1 MAKKADKKQDK
12 SAKKADKPS
21 WNWLVKI
28 GKEVILDPMNFFE
41 EVPKEHGLKKALIY
55 WGVVTLL
62 ASLMSLVYILP
73 YSIMQV
79 ALKGGIA
86 GFVSA
91 PFIVAMIV
99 VAYFLFFFIGLG
111 MIFVSGAIYQFIF
124 KLLNGKG
131 GFHDTVRVLCYAR
144 TAQLFVII
152 PFAGF
157 FVGIYHIVLLVIGF
171 KQVHKLSWGMSVLGT
186 LIPAIIMLFFV
197 IVMIIIFVLFIFGL
211 IIANIGG

>member
-1 MAKKADKKQDK
+1 MANKKQDK
-12 SAKKADKPS
+12 GNKKTDKPK
-21 WNWLVKI
+21 WNWLVEV
-28 GKEVILDPMNFFE
+28 GKEVILDPMSFFE
-41 EVPKEHGLKKALIY
+41 KVPKEHGLKKALIY
-55 WGVVTLL
+55 WSVVTIL
-62 ASLMSLVYILP
+62 ASLMALIYIIP
-73 YSIMQV
+73 YSIMQL

-99 VAYFLFFFIGLG
+99 LVYFLIFFIGLA

-157 FVGIYHIVLLVIGF
+157 FVGIYHLVLLVIGF
-171 KQVHKLSWGMSVLGT
+171 KQVHKLSWGMSILGT
-186 LIPAIIMLFFV
+186 LLPAIVVLCLVV
-197 IVMIIIFVLFIFGL
+197 IMIIIFVIFFTGL
-211 IIANIGG
+211 IISGLGG

>member
-1 MAKKADKKQDK
+1 MVKKVKMANKKT
-12 SAKKADKPS
+12 DKPS
-21 WNWLVKI
+21 WNWLVEI
-28 GKEVILDPMNFFE
+28 GKEVILDPMSFFE
-41 EVPKEHGLKKALIY
+41 KVPKEHGLKKALIY

-62 ASLMSLVYILP
+62 ASLMSLIYIIP
-73 YSIMQV
+73 YSIMQF

-91 PFIVAMIV
+91 PFVISLILMG
-99 VAYFLFFFIGLG
+99 YLFFFFIGFIML
-111 MIFVSGAIYQFIF
+111 FVSGAIYQFIF
-124 KLLNGKG
+124 KLLKGKG

-171 KQVHKLSWGMSVLGT
+171 KHVHKLDWGKAVLGT
-186 LIPAIIMLFFV
+186 ILPALVMLLFV
-197 IVMIIIFVLFIFGL
+197 IVMLIIFVIFIVGL